1 MEIATEA
8 ELRGGEPIENAEVVL
23 RVLRNQEMGG
33 SRTAV
38 VLNAG
43 AALYVSGVAESM
55 EMGVDL
61 ANRAVDDGKA
71 LWVLDC
77 LRKASE

>member
-1 MEIATEA
+1 
-8 ELRGGEPIENAEVVL
+8 
-23 RVLRNQEMGG
+23 
-33 SRTAV
+33 
-38 VLNAG
+38 
-43 AALYVSGVAESM
+43 
-55 EMGVDL
+55 VDL